1 MNKNILEGRWKQI
14 RGEAKVRWGKLTHD
28 DPGKVNGRYDKIMG
42 LLQVIYGWTQQQAQQ
57 EWEKR
62 TK

>member
-1 MNKNILEGRWKQI
+1 MMNKNILEGRWKQI

-28 DPGKVNGRYDKIMG
+28 DLEKINGRYDKIMG
-42 LLQVIYGWTQQQAQQ
+42 LLQVKYGNTQQ